1 MNILKKKFNLSLYL
15 KKDRTQIMKKNRSI
29 FFVYDGHKMY
39 VVYMLQAIVDLSF
52 ISKKITYVFS
62 V

>member
-1 MNILKKKFNLSLYL
+1 MEN
-15 KKDRTQIMKKNRSI
+15 
-29 FFVYDGHKMY
+29 GHKMH